1 MPRQTRRRR
10 RRHGGSYAIPVRP
23 SDRPADYDLFL
34 LTGHGEI
41 TPEFYYIVPDNVLLL
56 LPNMCGVPLAASK
69 TATSYLFS
77 TPEQAIKDFE
87 IDFFGAAVPAS
98 AGAGSHAAPSRL
110 SSPFTVYVPG
120 DILPLHQFYFS
131 PCLGWEKFV
140 NGRSNRLDFGFV
152 GLFKPGAL
160 HKHPLLPL
168 FKSHPYPNI
177 YSLEFGAPTNA
188 YQASSYKKSIA
199 KVIQYFI
206 ASKDYNYSR
215 LGQEAAARVGSE
227 VDYRTK
233 KDFYDSFRKGDPKY
247 VEPYINVRPNAV
259 NVINMLIP
267 NIPENVLHE
276 FVLNDKKKI
285 FFLNEIV
292 KPSEKPAIYLINT
305 CRSLLEEATE
315 PSFELESAYVPNM
328 SKPSMKLVRTV
339 SNVGKQEFNMK
350 RLNEFRIS
358 KGLLVE
364 TPQVIKYDALAAYL
378 KSSIDAYDA
387 ETDKMY
393 APLFEGL
400 QTVYSQLTSYVPTV
414 RIKASETAE
423 RHLEAAAAAA
433 SAAEDM
439 EKKARLRAELPK
451 ELESVKRLIKS
462 YQTDLLYLKKGK
474 ASAEDIEWT
483 MSQIRELQESKKSI
497 IAQLEALDKN

>member
-1 MPRQTRRRR
+1 MPRQTRRRHR
-10 RRHGGSYAIPVRP
+10 GGSYTIPVRP
-23 SDRPADYDLFL
+23 SDRPADYDFFL

-77 TPEQAIKDFE
+77 SPAQAIKEFE
-87 IDFFGAAVPAS
+87 YDFFETAA
-98 AGAGSHAAPSRL
+98 AGAGARAPSRL
-110 SSPFTVYVPG
+110 VSPFTVYLPG

-140 NGRSNRLDFGFV
+140 NGRSNQLDFGFV
-152 GLFKPGAL
+152 GLFRPGAL

-177 YSLEFGAPTNA
+177 YSLEFGAPTNVA
-188 YQASSYKKSIA
+188 QASSYKKSIA
-199 KVIQYFI
+199 KAIQYFI
-206 ASKDYNYSR
+206 VSKEYDYKI
-215 LGQEAAARVGSE
+215 LGQEAAVLVGSDI
-227 VDYRTK
+227 DYRTK
-233 KDFYDSFRKGDPKY
+233 GDFYDSFRKGDPKY
-247 VEPYINVRPNAV
+247 VESYINVRSNAV
-259 NVINMLIP
+259 KVINTLIP
-267 NIPENVLHE
+267 TIPENILYESVLKE
-276 FVLNDKKKI
+276 KKKI

-292 KPSEKPAIYLINT
+292 KPSEKPSIYLINT
-305 CRSLLEEATE
+305 CRSLFEDATA
-315 PSFELESAYVPNM
+315 PVFELASAYVPNM

-358 KGLLVE
+358 KGLSVE
-364 TPQVIKYDALAAYL
+364 TPQVMKYDALAAYL
-378 KSSIDAYDA
+378 KSSMDAYDTEA
-387 ETDKMY
+387 DTIY

-400 QTVYSQLTSYVPTV
+400 QSVYSQLISYVPTV
-414 RIKASETAE
+414 RVKASETAE
-423 RHLEAAAAAA
+423 RRLEAAAAAA
-433 SAAEDM
+433 SVAEEE

-474 ASAEDIEWT
+474 ASAETIEWT
-483 MSQIRELQESKKSI
+483 TSQIRELQESKKSI
-497 IAQLEALDKN
+497 MTQLETLGKN